1 MNLREDLP
9 IQSNV
14 PLCRYSTFQIG
25 GPARYFIQPTDREQ
39 LLAALDFQ
47 KLEGIPYVVVGRG
60 SNVLFP
66 DEGYPGLV
74 ISLQKF
80 ESSHVYCDSDG
91 IMKASAG
98 VSLFRLSALCQ
109 EKGASGLEFTC
120 HIPGSVGGAVQM
132 NAGFG
137 RPGRPYLEI
146 KNVLESISVLTPERK
161 LSRMASDQIHFGYRT
176 SDLQDYLIL
185 DATFRIEPSTPAKV
199 REEVRANFAY
209 RNSVQDLRYPSAG
222 SVFKNPKSQSRFSSG
237 QLIEKAGLKGARVGG
252 AMISEKHGNFFL
264 NVGGAKAADVLTLI
278 EIAKGRVHEQFGIDL
293 EPEVKI
299 ITPNPQV
306 LEAGLL
312 T

>member
-1 MNLREDLP
+1 MNLPEDLL
-9 IQSNV
+9 IQNNV

-25 GPARYFIQPTDREQ
+25 GPARYFVQPTNREQ
-39 LLAALDFQ
+39 LLAILEFQ
-47 KLEGIPYVVVGRG
+47 KLEGIPSVIIGRG

-80 ESSHVYCDSDG
+80 ESDHVYFDSDG
-91 IMKASAG
+91 TLKASAG
-98 VSLFRLSALCQ
+98 VSLFRLSAICQ

-120 HIPGSVGGAVQM
+120 HIPGTVGGAVRM

-146 KNVLESISVLTPERK
+146 KDVLEWVTAIGPDQKLHRLTC
-161 LSRMASDQIHFGYRT
+161 DNIVFGYRT
-176 SDLQDYLIL
+176 SNLQDYLIL
-185 DATFRIEPSTPAKV
+185 DATFRTKPSESAKV

-222 SVFKNPKSQSRFSSG
+222 SVFKNPKMASRFSSG
-237 QLIEKAGLKGARVGG
+237 QLIEKVGLKGTRIGG

-264 NVGGAKAADVLTLI
+264 NVGGAKASDVFALI
-278 EIAKGRVHEQFGIDL
+278 ELAKARVRDQFGIELD
-293 EPEVKI
+293 PEIKI
-299 ITPNPQV
+299 ISPSIQM
-306 LEAGLL
+306 LEAGVLS
-312 T
+312 